1 MKTKMILWPVAALMA
16 VASIAPGIV
25 RAQVIEKRDDD
36 ANPAIVIFRAT
47 LFGAG
52 TGLLLGGAYA
62 LVEEDDDLSTG
73 EILKWGA
80 AGGAAG
86 GAIVGLLHW
95 MTRSEPEGSAEEVAT
110 SQPADAAPR
119 VLAPGF
125 ALAQRR
131 DSGGKKKPEF
141 RVNLVNVAF

>member
-1 MKTKMILWPVAALMA
+1 MKTRTVLSLLAVVLAL
-16 VASIAPGIV
+16 ASIAQSSV
-25 RAQVIEKRDDD
+25 RAQVVERREDD
-36 ANPAIVIFRAT
+36 ANPAIVLFRAT

-95 MTRSEPEGSAEEVAT
+95 MTRSEPQGSAEEVSSGDPAAT
-110 SQPADAAPR
+110 APR
-119 VLAPGF
+119 VLAPGLAF
-125 ALAQRR
+125 AQRR
-131 DSGGKKKPEF
+131 DSAGKKQPEL
-141 RVNLVNVAF
+141 RVNLVNLAF